1 MIDWSHSIAGAIT
14 GFIVGVTGVGGGVLM
29 TPILLLIFR
38 TPVTQAVGTDLWF
51 AAITKIAAI
60 YIHNTNHQID
70 WQVAKRLWMGSIP
83 TSVLFTIAVAGGYV
97 TKLAGY
103 IPTMI
108 GITIIVTSV
117 GLLFSE
123 KIKKQSFGIKLSDK
137 VFVNIIQ
144 PIATVLAGAGL
155 GAIVSITSVG
165 AGVIGTMIL
174 IYLYSDRLTSKGIIA
189 TEIVHAIPL
198 AMVAGTGYLIFG
210 KVDFHM
216 LASLLVGSIPATILG
231 ALLSQRMSNKVLK
244 IILAN
249 ILFCSG
255 LKLIL

>member
-29 TPILLLIFR
+29 TPILLLVFR

-51 AAITKIAAI
+51 AAITKISAI
-60 YIHNTNHQID
+60 YIYNTNHQID
-70 WQVAKRLWMGSIP
+70 WQIAKRLWMGSIP
-83 TSVLFTIAVAGGYV
+83 TSVIFTFAVAGGYV
-97 TKLAGY
+97 TKFSGY
-103 IPTMI
+103 IPTVI
-108 GITIIVTSV
+108 GSTVIITSL

-123 KIKKQSFGIKLSDK
+123 KIKKQSFGMTLSDSA
-137 VFVNIIQ
+137 FLTRIQ

-174 IYLYSDRLTSKGIIA
+174 IYLYSNRLMSKGIIA

-198 AMVAGTGYLIFG
+198 AIVAGTGYLIFG
-210 KVDFHM
+210 KVDFYM
-216 LASLLVGSIPATILG
+216 LASLLVGSIPAAILG
-231 ALLSQRMSNKVLK
+231 ALLSQRMSNKALK

-255 LKLIL
+255 LKLLF